1 MENNNKRQTI
11 FLSVVGIATLL
22 VAIIGATFAWFSAQV
37 TGNDTAS
44 SVIVQTATLGINYTN
59 GNEIKLLNA
68 IPGANQQKTFTISAD
83 ENANTNQS
91 YKIKWDIVDF
101 DFADKSDLVYTLTG
115 TGNDAGG
122 TLVNVASKT
131 EVPTSSAAI
140 DGTGILAP
148 TETHTYT
155 LYVEFKETGSD
166 QNSNQGKK
174 FAGKIQVEAV
184 NSRAA

>member
-83 ENANTNQS
+83 ETANTNQS
-91 YKIKWDIVDF
+91 YKIKWDIVEF

-122 TLVNVASKT
+122 TLVNVATKT

-140 DGTGILAP
+140 DGTGTIAP

-184 NSRAA
+184 NSSAA